1 MHLGI
6 NAYAFPKQQALI
18 IISKLKEKN
27 VPILG
32 GDVYCM
38 KNSLII
44 NSCDS
49 WYCNFEAGETQQ
61 NFVKRSC
68 LLAKKYIENYLENDI
83 GKKLFSIVTETDTL
97 EYIE

>member
-44 NSCDS
+44 NNCDS
-49 WYCNFEAGETQQ
+49 WYCNFEARETQQ

-68 LLAKKYIENYLENDI
+68 LLAKKYIENYPENNI
-83 GKKLFSIVTETDTL
+83 GKKLFSIVTETNIL